1 MFTIVSPTSEFLER
15 LTRLSEHCDK
25 IWMDFLAISQYIFYF
40 SLSNNFHFTLQIFH
54 SLEWKTSLN
63 VFFYYNLIKIIL
75 SLNYNGIKQVDKE
88 TISAENK
95 RIFII

>member
-1 MFTIVSPTSEFLER
+1 MQPKGVVTLMLRSTVLGTIT
-15 LTRLSEHCDK
+15 
-25 IWMDFLAISQYIFYF
+25 
-40 SLSNNFHFTLQIFH
+40 H
-54 SLEWKTSLN
+54 SLVWITSLN

-75 SLNYNGIKQVDKE
+75 SLNYDGIKQVDKE